1 MTSKSNLILTLA
13 KVIIAAAWANG
24 EVTHDEVNN
33 LKDLLFH
40 LQDLTARDWAELD
53 IYLDSPI
60 DSTERNRLVTE
71 LQAAINSPQDKALA
85 LTALKEMIEADG
97 DVTEEERAMAQEIE
111 AAIGAVDVSIFSQM
125 GRLMLGPLRR
135 RQQIVTEPY
144 NREIYMED
152 FVKNRI
158 YFQVRRRLDLGEA
171 ELDLPQED
179 LRKLSLAGGLMAR
192 VAHVD
197 REVTES
203 EFSAMVEALRKDWS
217 LSREQAA
224 FVTEIALSEFGVELD
239 PYRLNREFFTATSEQ
254 ERVRFMDAL
263 FAVAKADG
271 EISHY
276 ETEEIR
282 LISHGLKLTHQQFI
296 QAKLRAKE

>member
-1 MTSKSNLILTLA
+1 MSSKSNLILTLA

-60 DSTERNRLVTE
+60 DTSERNRLLTE

-97 DVTEEERAMAQEIE
+97 EVTEEERVMAQEIE
-111 AAIGAVDVSIFSQM
+111 AVIGAVDVSIFSQM
-125 GRLMLGPLRR
+125 GRLMMGPLRR
-135 RQQIVTEPY
+135 RQEKVTEPH

-217 LSREQAA
+217 LSHEQAA

-282 LISHGLKLTHQQFI
+282 LIAYGLKLTHKQFI
-296 QAKLRAKE
+296 QSKLRAKE